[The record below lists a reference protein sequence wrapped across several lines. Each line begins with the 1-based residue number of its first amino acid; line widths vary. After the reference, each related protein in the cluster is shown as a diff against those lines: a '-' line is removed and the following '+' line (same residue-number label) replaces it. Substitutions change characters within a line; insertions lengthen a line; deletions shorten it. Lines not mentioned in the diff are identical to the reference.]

1 MSYLIRKMP
10 IVSLSHIIL
19 MMSYNYQ
26 LTTINT
32 LVLRLETLTLKNAS
46 NLSPQQQVRNLSI

>member
-19 MMSYNYQ
+19 MSYNYQ

-32 LVLRLETLTLKNAS
+32 LVLRLETLTLKNVS
-46 NLSPQQQVRNLSI
+46 NLSPR